1 VNPKLGVKAR
11 REELRA
17 WGFGRCRCVK
27 CVEEEKSL
35 VGNLKV
41 DGGRYE
47 IITNTAGGGE
57 EEREERERRVQNE
70 LDEMVRELKAGLG
83 VV

>member
-1 VNPKLGVKAR
+1 MNPKLGVKAR

-17 WGFGRCRCVK
+17 WGFGRCRCAK
-27 CVEEEKSL
+27 CVEEEKALGGVSKGNGSSSRQG
-35 VGNLKV
+35 VG
-41 DGGRYE
+41 D
-47 IITNTAGGGE
+47 

>member
-1 VNPKLGVKAR
+1 M
-11 REELRA
+11 
-17 WGFGRCRCVK
+17 K

-35 VGNLKV
+35 VGIVKV
-41 DGGRYE
+41 EGGRNGNN
-47 IITNTAGGGE
+47 TNALGVGE

>member
-1 VNPKLGVKAR
+1 VKAR

-17 WGFGRCRCVK
+17 WGFGKCRCEK
-27 CVEEEKSL
+27 CVEEEKSF
-35 VGNLKV
+35 VGIAKV
-41 DGGRYE
+41 DGGRNRNS
-47 IITNTAGGGE
+47 TNTPGGGE
-57 EEREERERRVQNE
+57 EEREERERRVQTE